1 MGKTFTYNRQEKLKS
16 RKLMQELFSKGKSF
30 TVFPLKVLFFIPSA
44 KLDFTVK
51 TGVGASGRNFKK
63 AVDRN
68 RIKRILRE
76 CYRTE
81 KLPLHQFLTEHN
93 MQAVI
98 FLLYIDKV
106 LPEYKLIKNKMPVAI
121 QRLMKELNE
130 KNTSNT

>member
-1 MGKTFTYNRQEKLKS
+1 MAKTFTYRKEEKLKS

-30 TVFPLKVLFFIPSA
+30 TVFPLKVLYFIPSA
-44 KLDFTVK
+44 KSDFK
-51 TGVGASGRNFKK
+51 IKAGAGASSRNFKK

-81 KLPLHQFLTEHN
+81 KLPLHQFLSEHN
-93 MQAVI
+93 KQVVI

-106 LPEYKLIKNKMPVAI
+106 LPEYKLIKNKMPVVI

-130 KNTSNT
+130 KNTSNI